1 MSSKNTNEE
10 HVMHLKGA
18 NIETMI
24 NDNPDEVYSF
34 LSKYQTG

>member
-10 HVMHLKGA
+10 HVMHWKGGI
-18 NIETMI
+18 IEIMI

-34 LSKYQTG
+34 PSKYQIG